1 MKLFDTVLGAMK
13 GRRTRI
19 ADRESLKAFLSR
31 QAAFVTQKCVTEFCR
46 VRAGVYWEKLFRE
59 EQFQNALLASNW
71 AALTPVI
78 AMLSEMLEGALR
90 AEAGGDVEKLRSQIA
105 LLASEVRDE
114 AGFPAHLDRTV
125 WDSQSGLVEERLA
138 HAALAAPRPVRHLP
152 DPLARQVFDAL
163 PMHADLLKNDFDY
176 IFNNLRMNL
185 LRAHSDFIDEA
196 DIPVLVRNLID

>member
-1 MKLFDTVLGAMK
+1 MKLFDTVLGAVK
-13 GRRTRI
+13 GHRTRI
-19 ADRESLKAFLSR
+19 ADREALKTFLSR
-31 QAAFVTQKCVTEFCR
+31 QSAFVTQKCVTEFCR

-78 AMLSEMLEGALR
+78 AMLCEMLEGALR
-90 AEAGGDVEKLRSQIA
+90 PEAGANEEILRARIVQIA
-105 LLASEVRDE
+105 RDVRDE
-114 AGFPAHLDRTV
+114 ANMPAHLDRTK
-125 WDSQSGLVEERLA
+125 WDSQAELVAERLA

-185 LRAHSDFIDEA
+185 LRAHSDFIDGA
-196 DIPVLVRNLID
+196 DIPVLVRSLVT